1 MAESVTKKAFRMY
14 SANNPK
20 YFPICFLEILFEKIS
35 PYFNL
40 WMSSEIVSAMYE
52 KRGAGEIYL
61 LAAITLFG
69 NFFVRIGGAVL
80 KRAADTQERILK
92 DNEAAALNRKTL
104 SLDYDKLEN
113 PDIRQH
119 RRKIIE
125 NAQINGYGVMHMAD
139 DIKTFVQSLVN
150 VLFAL
155 VFLGEMFVLA
165 ARAPFRPAVYL
176 LFAALAVCLVL
187 KVIFNSWNS
196 RKAAEANMELGNEML
211 EENRLSQGYY
221 DAEGMDNR
229 IYRQQTLISRI
240 HDMAVRRHYEV
251 FSRVC
256 NGLIIRGM
264 PGTLLSRLSGL
275 CSYLIICYYC
285 TLGVFPVGSVI
296 KYVGCLGWLTENIGN
311 LFQFFGEVRANEPFL
326 RIYLDYFD
334 IKNDMY
340 QGSLAVEKRSDKRF
354 DISFKDVSFRYAGQE
369 NYALKNISL
378 KLKVGERLAVVGENG
393 SGKTTFIKLL
403 CRLYDPSEGEIYMN
417 DFNIRKYDYRQY
429 LNLFSVV
436 FQDYTLLSLPLGN
449 NVSSAAVWD
458 SVKAE
463 RLLEEAGFG
472 ERYGQMPKGL
482 ETPLYKDFDED
493 GVNLSGGEAQ
503 KVALARALYRDAPFI
518 ILDEPTAALDPIAE
532 AEIYAKFDEIVGD
545 KTAIYISHRLS
556 SCRFCDK
563 IAVFDR
569 GTIVQV
575 GTHAELLADT
585 GGKYLELWNA
595 QAQYYTKEA
604 ER

>member
-1 MAESVTKKAFRMY
+1 MAESVTKRAFRMY

-20 YFPICFLEILFEKIS
+20 YFPICFLEIFFEKIS

-52 KRGAGEIYL
+52 RRGAGEIYL
-61 LAAITLFG
+61 LAAVTLVG
-69 NFFVRIGGAVL
+69 NLIVHTGGAVL
-80 KRAADTQERILK
+80 KRAAHTQERILK

-125 NAQINGYGVMHMAD
+125 NSHINGYGVMHMAD
-139 DIKTFVQSLVN
+139 DIKRFVQSLVN

-165 ARAPFRPAVYL
+165 ARAPFHPAVYL
-176 LFAALAVCLVL
+176 LFAALAACMVL
-187 KVIFNSWNS
+187 KVIFNSWDS
-196 RKAAEANMELGNEML
+196 RKAAEANMEFGNEML

-221 DAEGMDNR
+221 EAEGMDNR

-240 HDMAVRRHYEV
+240 HDMVVRRHYEV

-256 NGLIIRGM
+256 NGIIIRGV
-264 PGTLLSRLSGL
+264 PGTLLSRLSEL

-296 KYVGCLGWLTENIGN
+296 KYVGCLGWLTKNIGS

-354 DISFKDVSFRYAGQE
+354 DISFKEVSFRYAGQE
-369 NYALKNISL
+369 SYALKNISL

-463 RLLEEAGFG
+463 RLLKEAGFG

-532 AEIYAKFDEIVGD
+532 AEIYSRFDEIVGD

-569 GTIVQV
+569 GEIVQV
-575 GTHAELLADT
+575 GTHAELLADA
-585 GGKYLELWNA
+585 GGKYYELWNA